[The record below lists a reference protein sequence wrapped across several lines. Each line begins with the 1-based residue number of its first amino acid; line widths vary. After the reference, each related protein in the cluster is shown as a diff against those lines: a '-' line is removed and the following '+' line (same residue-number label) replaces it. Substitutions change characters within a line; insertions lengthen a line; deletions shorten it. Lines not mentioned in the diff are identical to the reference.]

1 MRAGDLVWRFAG
13 SVILVGASATGCFA
27 TPLSSTTTLSGLA
40 IALASFFLAC
50 FGALLLTR
58 GRKLRDKWRTAL
70 STTASAQSNAN
81 PLPENV
87 RALLAWDAAMGG
99 RASVA
104 TYLILRAQERTSLPH
119 RGRKPPRPVKAARHP
134 ELLEENI

>member
-1 MRAGDLVWRFAG
+1 
-13 SVILVGASATGCFA
+13 
-27 TPLSSTTTLSGLA
+27 LSGLA